1 LPSAA
6 SVESRPST
14 CVKDEIKITFD
25 EFGWH
30 ALQERAA
37 DDGTS
42 LDELVSLAISY
53 YESELSS
60 GRAAIEVPRFRRT
73 TRGEARNVTIEADAE
88 VMRRIEDEAERR
100 GVALERIC
108 EHAALLFL
116 ADLDS
121 GRVAEQVIQRAR
133 SGAGPPRFEPST

>member
-1 LPSAA
+1 
-6 SVESRPST
+6 
-14 CVKDEIKITFD
+14 VKDEIKITFD